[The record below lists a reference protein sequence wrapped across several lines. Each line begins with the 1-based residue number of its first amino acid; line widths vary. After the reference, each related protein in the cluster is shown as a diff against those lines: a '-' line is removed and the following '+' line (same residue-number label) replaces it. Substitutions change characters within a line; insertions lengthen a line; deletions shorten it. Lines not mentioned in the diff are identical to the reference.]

1 MDSRNHLVGHGLAV
15 GHRALDG
22 FNFDINKPYRYCR
35 ICGGIFQHEHES
47 ACLLWGVAH
56 ARTHSTLEHHQLR
69 ISQRWMTPEAAFKLA
84 AFGIISLSDLLVD
97 EEVAAALLL
106 SSSIPTNDAK
116 GVAT

>member
-1 MDSRNHLVGHGLAV
+1 
-15 GHRALDG
+15 
-22 FNFDINKPYRYCR
+22 
-35 ICGGIFQHEHES
+35 
-47 ACLLWGVAH
+47 
-56 ARTHSTLEHHQLR
+56 
-69 ISQRWMTPEAAFKLA
+69 MTPEAAFKLA